1 MLRSQLGEGLGMKTT
16 LVLLLVSLPL
26 SVTEAEE
33 RRFSAHRDNYILPFY
48 HESKVNQRRY
58 EPLNPNGHAAK
69 DTFVQFQLSV
79 KYKLLAWDDH
89 GVFIGYTQ
97 RSNWEAYD
105 DSAYFRDDQYNPEL
119 FYRLNHDAWQ
129 LSFGFEHQSN
139 GAGGDYEVSWN
150 RAYVDA
156 KWRFEQGFLRIKPW
170 VDIGNNDY
178 NPDIVDFLGYG
189 EMELGWQPLDSHEVK
204 LTVANLLTKDW
215 QKGAY
220 RVSWSFPLY
229 QGLNGYLKAETGY
242 GLTISNYNFDESA
255 LGAGFAFN
263 F

>member
-1 MLRSQLGEGLGMKTT
+1 MLRSKVDWALGLKTT
-16 LVLLLVSLPL
+16 LVLLLVLVPFS
-26 SVTEAEE
+26 TIHAEE
-33 RRFSAHRDNYILPFY
+33 RRFSAHRDNYLLPFY
-48 HESKVNQRRY
+48 HESKVNQSRY
-58 EPLNPNGHAAK
+58 ETLNPNGHAAK

-79 KYKLLAWDDH
+79 KYKLLAWDEH
-89 GVFIGYTQ
+89 GVFLGYTQ

-119 FYRLNHDAWQ
+119 FYRFTYDAGQ
-129 LSFGFEHQSN
+129 LSVGFEHQSN

-156 KWRFEQGFLRIKPW
+156 QWQFDTVSLRFKPW
-170 VDIGNNDY
+170 VDIGSNNY

-189 EMELGWQPLDSHEVK
+189 EAELGWQPLVSHEVK
-204 LTVANLLTKDW
+204 LTIANLFTKDW

-220 RVSWSFPLY
+220 RVSWRFPLY

-242 GLTISNYNFDESA
+242 GLTISNYDFDESA
-255 LGAGFAFN
+255 FGAGFAFN